1 MPTPIRLRDLIR
13 NIRAAKTAAE
23 EREVIQKECA
33 EIRNGFREEDNI
45 FRYQNFFPALYSTVD
60 FRCRNV
66 AKLLYVHMLG
76 FPAHFGQ
83 MEVMKLVVSPR
94 FTDKR
99 IGYLGS
105 MLLLDENREV
115 TMLITNSL
123 KNDLGNRFSL
133 NCI

>member
-1 MPTPIRLRDLIR
+1 M
-13 NIRAAKTAAE
+13 
-23 EREVIQKECA
+23 
-33 EIRNGFREEDNI
+33 
-45 FRYQNFFPALYSTVD
+45 
-60 FRCRNV
+60 

-123 KNDLGNRFSL
+123 KNDLGKLRRP
-133 NCI
+133 

>member
-1 MPTPIRLRDLIR
+1 
-13 NIRAAKTAAE
+13 
-23 EREVIQKECA
+23 
-33 EIRNGFREEDNI
+33 
-45 FRYQNFFPALYSTVD
+45 
-60 FRCRNV
+60 
-66 AKLLYVHMLG
+66 MLG

-105 MLLLDENREV
+105 MMLLDENREV

-123 KNDLGNRFSL
+123 KNDLGRLRDISKAM
-133 NCI
+133 IDP

>member
-1 MPTPIRLRDLIR
+1 
-13 NIRAAKTAAE
+13 
-23 EREVIQKECA
+23 
-33 EIRNGFREEDNI
+33 
-45 FRYQNFFPALYSTVD
+45 
-60 FRCRNV
+60 
-66 AKLLYVHMLG
+66 MLG

-123 KNDLGNRFSL
+123 KNDLGN
-133 NCI
+133 

>member
-1 MPTPIRLRDLIR
+1 
-13 NIRAAKTAAE
+13 
-23 EREVIQKECA
+23 
-33 EIRNGFREEDNI
+33 
-45 FRYQNFFPALYSTVD
+45 
-60 FRCRNV
+60 
-66 AKLLYVHMLG
+66 MLG

-105 MLLLDENREV
+105 MMLLDENREV

-123 KNDLGNRFSL
+123 KNDLGRLRSRDGAFLTIQNFKPSEL
-133 NCI
+133 FKLSKIFQPLKIF

>member
-1 MPTPIRLRDLIR
+1 
-13 NIRAAKTAAE
+13 
-23 EREVIQKECA
+23 
-33 EIRNGFREEDNI
+33 
-45 FRYQNFFPALYSTVD
+45 
-60 FRCRNV
+60 
-66 AKLLYVHMLG
+66 MLG

-105 MLLLDENREV
+105 MMLLDENREV

-123 KNDLGNRFSL
+123 KNDLGRLRDIFRGQRSL
-133 NCI
+133 GKLFLQQ

>member
-1 MPTPIRLRDLIR
+1 
-13 NIRAAKTAAE
+13 
-23 EREVIQKECA
+23 
-33 EIRNGFREEDNI
+33 
-45 FRYQNFFPALYSTVD
+45 
-60 FRCRNV
+60 
-66 AKLLYVHMLG
+66 MLG

-123 KNDLGNRFSL
+123 KNDLGMCVTTLNESIFSVGTL
-133 NCI
+133 LF

>member
-1 MPTPIRLRDLIR
+1 MPPNSSWIKNNFYLIQA
-13 NIRAAKTAAE
+13 NK
-23 EREVIQKECA
+23 
-33 EIRNGFREEDNI
+33 F
-45 FRYQNFFPALYSTVD
+45 Y

-123 KNDLGNRFSL
+123 KNDLGM
-133 NCI
+133 

>member
-1 MPTPIRLRDLIR
+1 
-13 NIRAAKTAAE
+13 
-23 EREVIQKECA
+23 
-33 EIRNGFREEDNI
+33 
-45 FRYQNFFPALYSTVD
+45 
-60 FRCRNV
+60 
-66 AKLLYVHMLG
+66 MLG

-123 KNDLGNRFSL
+123 KNDLGMCVTILNESIFSVGTL
-133 NCI
+133 LF

>member
-1 MPTPIRLRDLIR
+1 
-13 NIRAAKTAAE
+13 
-23 EREVIQKECA
+23 
-33 EIRNGFREEDNI
+33 
-45 FRYQNFFPALYSTVD
+45 
-60 FRCRNV
+60 
-66 AKLLYVHMLG
+66 MLG

-123 KNDLGNRFSL
+123 KNDLGTYKQRDDDPKRCFLSGTPY
-133 NCI
+133 C